1 MTDEPKEQT
10 IGGMLDRLPAWAQIG
25 LVLYNLAGLPT
36 CILVYNALEN
46 SGVIPN
52 VVDERL
58 TAIESGMQQDAGHA
72 IRHDTTMQ
80 EMVKAI
86 QDQARHL
93 EDSAKRDQMK
103 CILKAHTDD
112 EKKAC
117 LK

>member
-46 SGVIPN
+46 AGVIPN

-72 IRHDTTMQ
+72 IRHDATMQ
-80 EMVKAI
+80 ELVKHM
-86 QDQARHL
+86 Q
-93 EDSAKRDQMK
+93 DSAKQK
-103 CILKAHTDD
+103 QKWCVKKAATDD
-112 EKKAC
+112 ERMAC
-117 LK
+117 LEDK